1 MDMRTGDLYPSLEAA
16 LDAGVPREHVAE
28 VEAEIVRILNG
39 PFKGRVYQR
48 HPMTRQL
55 ERRID
60 LERNT
65 QEA

>member
-28 VEAEIVRILNG
+28 VEAKIVRIVNG

-48 HPMTRQL
+48 HPRTRQL

-60 LERNT
+60 LEPNT

>member
-1 MDMRTGDLYPSLEAA
+1 MDMRTGDIYPDLQAA
-16 LDAGVPREHVAE
+16 LDAGVPAEHAAE
-28 VEAEIVRILNG
+28 VEPEIVRVTSG

-48 HPMTRQL
+48 HPQTRQL

>member
-1 MDMRTGDLYPSLEAA
+1 MDMRTGDLYPSIEAA
-16 LDAGVPREHVAE
+16 LGAGVPREHLVE
-28 VEAEIVRILNG
+28 VEPEIVRVTNG

-48 HPMTRQL
+48 NSRTRNL
-55 ERRID
+55 ERRFD

>member
-1 MDMRTGDLYPSLEAA
+1 MDMRTGDLYPSLQAA

-28 VEAEIVRILNG
+28 VEPVIVRVSAG

-48 HPMTRQL
+48 NAYGQL

-60 LERNT
+60 LEKNR

>member
-1 MDMRTGDLYPSLEAA
+1 MDMRNGDMYKDYQSAV
-16 LDAGVPREHVAE
+16 DAGVPAEHIAE
-28 VEAEIVRILNG
+28 VDVEIVRIKNG

-48 HPMTRQL
+48 HHGGL

-60 LERNT
+60 LKRNE

>member
-1 MDMRTGDLYPSLEAA
+1 MDMRNGDMYRSYQDAI
-16 LDAGVPREHVAE
+16 DAGVPAEHIAE
-28 VEAEIVRILNG
+28 VDVEIVRVANG

-48 HPMTRQL
+48 NPLTRNL

-60 LERNT
+60 LEPNT